1 MILLRVLAG
10 VRFGKNKRG
19 FFMRTHVSIIVS
31 SEGRLLSEVARMF
44 KELGFK
50 PTLGMHDFVYDWEE
64 TKVTPEKVIELVDK
78 VQIKLKGAKVG
89 LHFVTDS

>member
-1 MILLRVLAG
+1 
-10 VRFGKNKRG
+10 
-19 FFMRTHVSIIVS
+19 MRTHVSIIVS
-31 SEGRLLSEVARMF
+31 SEGGLLSEVATRF

-78 VQIKLKGAKVG
+78 VQIKLKGSKVG